1 MVMTKS
7 ADNLGGLTNVK
18 QGGKV
23 HLVAGYK
30 PDKTATEFAAK
41 TDHVEIKWAEEP
53 ASEEGGEGGEISKG
67 DEKTEDV
74 DDGATSVTTFGAA
87 VLAAISA
94 LAFWGQERA
103 SFLEME
109 NKQKISEI
117 WERRL
122 KVTSTDSLRENIN
135 IDWVYRSKNWLW
147 RLWRFGQVTWMFL

>member
-1 MVMTKS
+1 MPYSEGPLSAYAKGGWAPEQSLTQWLGGWEDTPTAMKWRMVMTKS

-94 LAFWGQERA
+94 LAF
-103 SFLEME
+103 
-109 NKQKISEI
+109 
-117 WERRL
+117 
-122 KVTSTDSLRENIN
+122 
-135 IDWVYRSKNWLW
+135 
-147 RLWRFGQVTWMFL
+147 